1 MGVSHINQV
10 KIIMELQQSPQYLSY
25 LSRLG
30 WSVDSVDNVSYVWK
44 HIPLAGAIAKIQRP
58 NHLPDSTSLIRQL
71 HSHKIRTVA
80 LEPNENVTQKELR
93 VYAEK
98 LKKNGFHISGSA
110 FLATKT
116 IVVDLRQDHNVIF
129 SRFSEAKR
137 RAVRKAVK
145 NNVFAVETTN
155 IPEVIRIK
163 NTSAGFLGF
172 ITTYGIKE
180 MWESLTKNSITGVLA
195 YEKKNI
201 NHPIGGILLVFHNKT
216 AYYWI
221 AGSTKHGKKLFTPT
235 LLVYEAMRI
244 AKNHGASEF
253 DFLGVWDER
262 LPTQNHE
269 WEGFTKFKEG
279 FGGTEKYYPIAT
291 LHK

>member
-1 MGVSHINQV
+1 
-10 KIIMELQQSPQYLSY
+10 MELQQTPEYLSY

-30 WSVDSVDNVSYVWK
+30 WKVEHIGAVSYVWR

-58 NHLPDSTSLIRQL
+58 DRLPDSRILIKQL
-71 HSHKIRTVA
+71 QSHNIRTIA
-80 LEPNENVTQKELR
+80 LEPSEIVKQDNLSE
-93 VYAEK
+93 YAGI
-98 LKKNGFHISGSA
+98 LKKIGFRLNQSA
-110 FLATKT
+110 FLTTKT
-116 IVVDLRQDHNVIF
+116 IIVDLKPDIHSIF

-137 RAVRKAVK
+137 RAVRKAIK
-145 NNVFAVETTN
+145 NNVFAVETAN
-155 IPEVIRIK
+155 IREVIQIK
-163 NTSAGFLGF
+163 NISAGLLGF

-180 MWESLTKNSITGVLA
+180 LWETLPKNRTTGVLA
-195 YEKKNI
+195 YEKRNI
-201 NHPIGGILLVFHNKT
+201 DSPIGGILLVFHGKT

-235 LLVYEAMRI
+235 LLVYEAMCI
-244 AKNHGASEF
+244 AKNHGAEEF